1 MSHSTETSKNKS
13 QGNGQAD
20 TNPNSTVPSNGSD
33 ALSHVE
39 GPEDLQVLASE
50 VRGSVERYCRQR
62 PLAAGLGIFLAGI
75 YVGWRVKPW

>member
-1 MSHSTETSKNKS
+1 MSHSTQKS
-13 QGNGQAD
+13 TNRSQSNGHANQQ
-20 TNPNSTVPSNGSD
+20 STVQSHDSD
-33 ALSHVE
+33 GLSHDE

-50 VRGSVERYCRQR
+50 VKGSVERYCRQR